1 MGIKGEL
8 VRNVFLRNRSFKTHE
23 KNTRSHS
30 SVERKK
36 WHSVRSYLCGDEYN
50 SVLVEE
56 DAASIRSSE
65 ATVTQPVEEL
75 EVSKQKQEPGVEESE
90 LSSQLLKRQEQAA
103 FIIQSAFRSFLARR
117 RDEQIKTMDNDC
129 KDIIEGI
136 ESPSGESLRTS
147 IEVQTGNSE
156 AFSVQ
161 DERTFLSNRVQQ
173 KSKTQLHR
181 LKEEWD
187 DSTVSS
193 NVTKMRIQNRLEA
206 STRRERALA
215 YAFSQQLR
223 ICSKRKHSKSDVIE
237 ANMSWSWLERWMATR
252 LPEGSSVE
260 THTRKPSE
268 VIDNNHRLMISQRL
282 FDISAEEKES
292 CGSNEVSVRSINFSA
307 DALKNTDSNLAKN
320 RSKGSSD
327 ISRRKTVPSLHF
339 DGYFTKVSK
348 RDWVTLAESERDKK
362 SRQKQAGGRGEIK
375 CNDAYINSS
384 PSSSPLESRI
394 GV

>member
-23 KNTRSHS
+23 KNTRKHS
-30 SVERKK
+30 TVERKK

-65 ATVTQPVEEL
+65 ATVTQPVDEL
-75 EVSKQKQEPGVEESE
+75 EVSRQKQEPGVEESE

-117 RDEQIKTMDNDC
+117 RDKQIKRMDNDC
-129 KDIIEGI
+129 KGIIEGI
-136 ESPSGESLRTS
+136 ESPSRESLSTS

-161 DERTFLSNRVQQ
+161 DERIVLSNRVQQ

-268 VIDNNHRLMISQRL
+268 VIDNNHRLMLSQRL

-292 CGSNEVSVRSINFSA
+292 CGSNEVSVRSVNFSA
-307 DALKNTDSNLAKN
+307 DALKSTDSNLAKN
-320 RSKGSSD
+320 RLKGSSD

-339 DGYFTKVSK
+339 DGDFTKVSK
-348 RDWVTLAESERDKK
+348 RDWVTPAESERDKK

-375 CNDAYINSS
+375 CNDTYIDSS

>member
-8 VRNVFLRNRSFKTHE
+8 VRNVFSRNRSFKTHHE
-23 KNTRSHS
+23 KNMRNNN

-50 SVLVEE
+50 LVLAEE

-65 ATVTQPVEEL
+65 ATVTQPVPETQ
-75 EVSKQKQEPGVEESE
+75 VSTQKQDPEPEVLD
-90 LSSQLLKRQEQAA
+90 LSSQLKHQEQAA
-103 FIIQSAFRSFLARR
+103 LIIQSAFRSFLARR
-117 RDEQIKTMDNDC
+117 QNEEIKWGDWKKEIT
-129 KDIIEGI
+129 EGT
-136 ESPSGESLRTS
+136 ESPSRESLSTS
-147 IEVQTGNSE
+147 VEVLTGNSE

-161 DERTFLSNRVQQ
+161 EEGIVLSNRIQQ
-173 KSKTQLHR
+173 KPKTQLHK

-193 NVTKMRIQNRLEA
+193 NVSRMRIQNRLEA

-223 ICSKRKHSKSDVIE
+223 ICSKRKLAKSDAME

-260 THTRKPSE
+260 THTRKPTE
-268 VIDNNHRLMISQRL
+268 AIDNSQRLVLSQRL
-282 FDISAEEKES
+282 FDIGGEEKES
-292 CGSNEVSVRSINFSA
+292 CGSNEVSVRSVNFSA
-307 DALKNTDSNLAKN
+307 DVVQGTDGNLTKN
-320 RSKGSSD
+320 RSKGSSY
-327 ISRRKTVPSLHF
+327 ISRRKTVPSLQHHG
-339 DGYFTKVSK
+339 DFTKVSK
-348 RDWVTLAESERDKK
+348 RDWVAETERDQR
-362 SRQKQAGGRGEIK
+362 SRLKQAGERGEIK

-384 PSSSPLESRI
+384 PNSSPVESRI